1 MIGDTTIV
9 VDQDCDD
16 CERCDNCDHI
26 RPVAK
31 TKPLKDNETLFT
43 SSSYA
48 VKANAQMCATLML
61 DYNGHHLFHYLR
73 TVC

>member
-1 MIGDTTIV
+1 MIGRTSIV

-31 TKPLKDNETLFT
+31 TKPLKDN
-43 SSSYA
+43 
-48 VKANAQMCATLML
+48 
-61 DYNGHHLFHYLR
+61 DRYLR
-73 TVC
+73 QVLMPSKPMHKCARL